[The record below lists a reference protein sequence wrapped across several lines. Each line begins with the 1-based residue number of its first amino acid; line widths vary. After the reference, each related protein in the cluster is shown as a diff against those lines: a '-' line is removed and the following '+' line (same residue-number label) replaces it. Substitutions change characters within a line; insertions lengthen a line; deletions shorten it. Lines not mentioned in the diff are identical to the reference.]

1 MECVKSYL
9 SILDVIKE
17 VRKNKGIKA
26 KLVIFI
32 FRCSNYFTSKN
43 LLVKIFGAPFVILN
57 KVINEIL
64 FCVEIPYKAKINK
77 GLVLWHPHCIVI
89 NAGCNIGE
97 NFVIRQCCTLGAN
110 KRGMPVNF
118 KVGNNV
124 AMGINSAIIS
134 DDIVVGN
141 NVIIGAG
148 VILMQSVEGSC
159 YVINQKSIVI
169 KPLVKKTVEEEESQK

>member
-9 SILDVIKE
+9 SIFDVMKE

-43 LLVKIFGAPFVILN
+43 IMVKIFGAAFVILN
-57 KVINEIL
+57 KLINELI
-64 FCVEIPYKAKINK
+64 FCVEMPYKTRINK

-118 KVGNNV
+118 IVGNNV
-124 AMGINSAIIS
+124 TMGINSAIIS

-141 NVIIGAG
+141 NVVIGAG

-159 YVINQKSIVI
+159 YVINQKSILI
-169 KPLVKKTVEEEESQK
+169 KPLVIKAAEEESQK

>member
-1 MECVKSYL
+1 MERVKSYL

-64 FCVEIPYKAKINK
+64 FVWKYLIK
-77 GLVLWHPHCIVI
+77 
-89 NAGCNIGE
+89 
-97 NFVIRQCCTLGAN
+97 
-110 KRGMPVNF
+110 
-118 KVGNNV
+118 
-124 AMGINSAIIS
+124 
-134 DDIVVGN
+134 
-141 NVIIGAG
+141 
-148 VILMQSVEGSC
+148 
-159 YVINQKSIVI
+159 QK
-169 KPLVKKTVEEEESQK
+169 